1 MILETLKC
9 GNHKKDLQRY
19 VENHRK
25 ELEELSAEASR
36 ALLTMLGQDID
47 ANEGKEGITVC
58 RALEELKEE
67 GKTEGKIEG
76 KREEEVNIIRKML
89 NKRLTAITIC
99 HWLDAEEGFVMRIAE
114 LQERHPDYS
123 NAQILEEIS
132 HKS

>member
-1 MILETLKC
+1 M
-9 GNHKKDLQRY
+9 Q
-19 VENHRK
+19 
-25 ELEELSAEASR
+25 
-36 ALLTMLGQDID
+36 
-47 ANEGKEGITVC
+47 GIRRVK
-58 RALEELKEE
+58 RG

-76 KREEEVNIIRKML
+76 KKEEEVNIIRKML